1 MLTIRSK
8 LISAFLIIA
17 LLPVLIVAFITS
29 QNVIN
34 QAKANFIQTS
44 SADIAIVDQSFSNFF
59 DVLSYNV
66 SFLADTTLLRDTNK
80 GEISTYFNG
89 KRKPSKVAM
98 ANGGREQALF
108 ELFSAVGNNNPTLGF
123 VYMGNKDGQYLE
135 WPGTADYENWD
146 PRNEPWFGL
155 GEKGNFQVQRIDGYY
170 WEPDDAVYVSVLKA
184 FRNERNEFEGVVA
197 IDVSVKALTEMVQKI
212 KFGDTGFLMIV
223 EGNGNI
229 LVDANNPENNFKAL
243 SSLKALYFSTIATTD
258 SGAVELDINGI
269 SYMAN
274 IVNSPGLGWKIIGFK
289 QSDEIFSSASQLI
302 WVTVIV
308 SGLLIAL
315 FVFLGVIFARHIVD
329 PINEVKTEL
338 KTLAEGE
345 GDLTTRLNIKSKDE
359 TSELANWFN
368 QFISTTQGMIQEI
381 KSNAGKINS
390 VSERASDSAAQ
401 VADSSN
407 QQLIAIEQV
416 VTAVTQ
422 MAATAN
428 EVAKNCADTADVS
441 QEGLKASKNGKD
453 VIKTSIK
460 SVQELGLSIQT
471 SNQVIQ
477 ELEQETENINNILL
491 TIQGIAEQT
500 NLLALNAAIEA
511 ARAGEQGRGF
521 AVVADEVRNLAKRT
535 QDSTGEINHI
545 LGMLTER
552 TKLVSKNMDVN
563 LTQSN
568 QALEL
573 SEQVSTVF
581 DNIEISVEKIRDMA
595 TQIASAA
602 EEQHLVTEDISSN
615 IASISDAAS
624 MMSVLSKEVE
634 INAKEQAKLGEVL
647 TDRVSN
653 FKTE

>member
-8 LISAFLIIA
+8 LIFAFLTIA
-17 LLPVLIVAFITS
+17 LLPVFIVSVITS
-29 QNVIN
+29 QNVIE
-34 QAKANFIQTS
+34 QAKTNFIQTS
-44 SADIAIVDQSFSNFF
+44 SVDIAIVDQSFSHFF
-59 DVLSYNV
+59 DSLSYNV
-66 SFLADTTLLRDTNK
+66 SFLADSNIVRDTAK
-80 GEISTYFNG
+80 GEISTYFSE
-89 KRKPSKVAM
+89 KRQPAQVAM
-98 ANGGREQALF
+98 ANGGREQEIF
-108 ELFSAVGNNNPTLGF
+108 ELFSAVGKNNPTLGF
-123 VYMGNKDGQYLE
+123 VYMGNKEGQYLE

-146 PRNEPWFGL
+146 PRNEPWFAL
-155 GEKGNFQVQRIDGYY
+155 GEKGNYQVQRIDGYY

-184 FRNERNEFEGVVA
+184 FKNKQDEFEGVVA

-212 KFGDTGFLMIV
+212 KFGHTGFLMIV

-229 LVDANNPENNFKAL
+229 LVDANNPDNNFKAL
-243 SSLKALYFSTIATTD
+243 KTLEAPYFKTIAETD
-258 SGAVELDINGI
+258 SGLVDLDINGTR
-269 SYMAN
+269 YLAN
-274 IVNSPGLGWKIIGFK
+274 IVDSTALGWKIIGFK
-289 QSDEIFSSASQLI
+289 QSDEIFSSATQLI

-308 SGLLIAL
+308 SGLLITL
-315 FVFLGVIFARHIVD
+315 FVFLGIIFAKHIVD
-329 PINEVKTEL
+329 PINEVKSEL

-345 GDLTTRLNIKSKDE
+345 GDLTARLNIKSKDE

-368 QFISTTQGMIQEI
+368 QFISTTQAMIQGI
-381 KSNAGKINS
+381 KNNAGSIHR
-390 VSERASDSAAQ
+390 VSSRASDSAMQ
-401 VADSSN
+401 VAESSN

-428 EVAKNCADTADVS
+428 DVAKNCADTADVS
-441 QEGLKASKNGKD
+441 QEGLKASQNGKD

-460 SVQELGLSIQT
+460 SVQELGISIQT

-573 SEQVSTVF
+573 SELVSTVF
-581 DNIEISVEKIRDMA
+581 DNIEISVEKIRDMT

-602 EEQHLVTEDISSN
+602 EEQHLVTEDIGSN

-624 MMSVLSKEVE
+624 EMSRLSKEVE
-634 INAKEQAKLGEVL
+634 VTAKEQATLGGTL
-647 TDRVSN
+647 ADRVSN

>member
-8 LISAFLIIA
+8 LIFVFLTIA
-17 LLPVLIVAFITS
+17 LLPVLIVSVITS
-29 QNVIN
+29 QNVI
-34 QAKANFIQTS
+34 QHAKTSFIQTS
-44 SADIAIVDQSFSNFF
+44 SVDIAIIEQSFSHFF

-66 SFLADTTLLRDTNK
+66 SFLADSDIVRATNK
-80 GEISTYFNG
+80 GEISTYFNES
-89 KRKPSKVAM
+89 RKPSQVAK
-98 ANGGREQALF
+98 ANGGREQEIF
-108 ELFSAVGNNNPTLGF
+108 ELFSAVGQNNPTLGF

-135 WPGTADYENWD
+135 WPGTADYANWD
-146 PRNEPWFGL
+146 PRNEPWFAL
-155 GEKGNFQVQRIDGYY
+155 GEKGKDQVQRIDGYY
-170 WEPDDAVYVSVLKA
+170 WEPDDAVYVSVLKS
-184 FRNERNEFEGVVA
+184 FKNEKNEFEGVVA
-197 IDVSVKALTEMVQKI
+197 IDVSVKALTEMAQKI

-229 LVDANNPENNFKAL
+229 LIDANNPDNNFKAL
-243 SSLKALYFSTIATTD
+243 KTLEDPYFQRIAQTE
-258 SGAVELDINGI
+258 SGVVDLDINGTH
-269 SYMAN
+269 YMAN
-274 IVNSPGLGWKIIGFK
+274 IVNSSKLGWKIIGFK
-289 QSDEIFSSASQLI
+289 QSDEIFASAKQLI
-302 WVTVIV
+302 WMTVIV
-308 SGLLIAL
+308 SGVLVALL
-315 FVFLGVIFARHIVD
+315 VFLAVIFAKHIVD
-329 PINEVKTEL
+329 PINEVKIEL

-345 GDLTTRLNIKSKDE
+345 GDLTARLNIKSKDE
-359 TSELANWFN
+359 TGELANWFN
-368 QFISTTQGMIQEI
+368 QFISTTQDMIQEI
-381 KSNAGKINS
+381 KNHAGNIHR
-390 VSERASDSAAQ
+390 VSEGANDSAIQ
-401 VADSSN
+401 VAVSSKE
-407 QQLIAIEQV
+407 QLIAIEQV

-441 QEGLKASKNGKD
+441 QEGLKASQNGKD
-453 VIKTSIK
+453 VIKTSIN
-460 SVQELGLSIQT
+460 SVQELGVSIQK

-511 ARAGEQGRGF
+511 ARAGDQGRGF

-563 LTQSN
+563 LMQSN
-568 QALEL
+568 QALDL
-573 SEQVSTVF
+573 SEQVSIVF

-615 IASISDAAS
+615 IVSISDAAS
-624 MMSVLSKEVE
+624 MMSRLSKEVE
-634 INAKEQAKLGEVL
+634 INATEQAKLGETL
-647 TDRVSN
+647 TLRVSN